1 MNVLL
6 IDDQINVINGLM
18 RGVDWEKLRINH
30 VWAAYNSPEAKEIIQ
45 REEVNIMLCDIE
57 MPGGDGLS
65 LYRWVKEYDSRI
77 ECIFLTA
84 HADFEFA
91 KEALRLG
98 SFDYILQPAPYD
110 EVEDAV
116 MKVCGR
122 IRTKIE
128 LQRYSA
134 YGKDFYKNRDLLLDG
149 LLKEWLSGNETDLEV
164 ICKDIQKFNLDLS
177 DNTRTLYCIMH
188 IIRWENEKKK
198 LEGGLFRYAFSN
210 ILSELFAEKEIK
222 TLTVMLEKDQYA
234 LLFYQNS
241 GDGIGREEIKKVLEN
256 FLSMCRAFYGSISAC
271 YLGNFCGMK
280 EIKMNIDQV
289 RQLQRDNVALREG
302 VFVVKRSGVT
312 EFQGLEG
319 MKDWS
324 LELTGGKADKVKD
337 LAFRYL
343 DQGLNAS
350 MLQQFYMKFM
360 QVIVAACDRLSVSA
374 EQIFGSKE
382 VFEKTL
388 YAYQSIDAMKQMV
401 CTAADFFEHYMEED
415 EGNYVETVIQYI
427 HCNIEKDIRRGELA
441 QVVNLNEDYLSR
453 IFKKEKGIALKEYII
468 LEK

>member
-256 FLSMCRAFYGSISAC
+256 FCLCAERFTA
-271 YLGNFCGMK
+271 
-280 EIKMNIDQV
+280 
-289 RQLQRDNVALREG
+289 
-302 VFVVKRSGVT
+302 VFLPVTWETSVV
-312 EFQGLEG
+312 
-319 MKDWS
+319 
-324 LELTGGKADKVKD
+324 
-337 LAFRYL
+337 
-343 DQGLNAS
+343 
-350 MLQQFYMKFM
+350 
-360 QVIVAACDRLSVSA
+360 
-374 EQIFGSKE
+374 
-382 VFEKTL
+382 
-388 YAYQSIDAMKQMV
+388 
-401 CTAADFFEHYMEED
+401 
-415 EGNYVETVIQYI
+415 
-427 HCNIEKDIRRGELA
+427 
-441 QVVNLNEDYLSR
+441 
-453 IFKKEKGIALKEYII
+453 
-468 LEK
+468 